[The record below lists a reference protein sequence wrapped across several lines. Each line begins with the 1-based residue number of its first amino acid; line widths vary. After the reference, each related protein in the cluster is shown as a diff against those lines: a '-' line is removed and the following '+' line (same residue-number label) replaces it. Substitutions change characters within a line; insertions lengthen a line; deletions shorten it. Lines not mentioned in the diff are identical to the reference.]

1 MVQFVEYI
9 FKEAFIIT
17 QEEFAEQW
25 ELCYRQANHIISE
38 IKKVVLGKDEIIIK
52 VLLTILAKGHVLIED
67 IPGVGKTTLAMA
79 FSKALS
85 LEQRRMQ
92 FTPDVL
98 PTDVTGFSLYNKS
111 TNAFEYKPGAVSC
124 NLFLADEINRTSPKT
139 QSALLE
145 VMEEGRVTVDGITR
159 ELPAPFIVIATQ
171 NPSGSIGTQ
180 MLPESQ
186 LDRFMVRLSMGYPDA
201 ESEMDILRGK
211 QKGNPLDQIQ
221 AVADADIIL
230 QLRWMVEQVYID
242 DKILQYIVRLV
253 HATRDYPLIKLGVSP
268 RGTVALTAISRA
280 AAFLRGR
287 DYVIPADVAYVLKD
301 VLEHRIVMASK
312 ARLSDVT
319 TEEVIAEIL
328 NKTSAPVFSG

>member
-25 ELCYRQANHIISE
+25 EICYRQANHIISE

-111 TNAFEYKPGAVSC
+111 TNTFEYKPGAVSC